1 MTMFIRRRVALFA
14 NPQQLKFNL
23 PVASSSSFRFPHDE
37 RR

>member
-23 PVASSSSFRFPHDE
+23 PVASVIDRLAAM
-37 RR
+37 